1 MLGNNLATLKF
12 AVEVTYALPSNFSVD
27 IDNSD
32 STQLDLELD
41 MSSDFQLK
49 IREMRFRSDKKQSVL
64 FVTFENE
71 GILPEPQEVIK
82 EKVSDLKKRLL
93 EKFREIG
100 EYFSL
105 LLQLK
110 HHLPPLVLANVKI
123 PSIQIDGNEYKPL
136 TAYAIAHLYVSTSF
150 TTILQPKSDDLK
162 DLIKDA
168 IDLMKLDEKSK
179 DMLDKLKRII
189 KWYYRALDDSDVTDR
204 FIDYFM
210 ILEIWKLYK
219 ACKDK
224 DEKCIPKQKK
234 FNPKQKT
241 GIPHKECLCK
251 AIKDLCNKHVFSDWD
266 KEFDNFYNARNN
278 VIHEGLQE
286 ETSKHLEKASRCAE
300 KIIEELKKEIQN
312 FLQHK

>member
-1 MLGNNLATLKF
+1 MLGKNLTTLKF

-27 IDNSD
+27 IDNFD

-49 IREMRFRSDKKQSVL
+49 VREMRFRSDKKQRVL
-64 FVTFENE
+64 FVTFETE
-71 GILPEPQEVIK
+71 GISPEPQEVIK

-110 HHLPPLVLANVKI
+110 YHLPPLVLANVKT

-136 TAYAIAHLYVSTSF
+136 TAYAIAYFYVSTSF
-150 TTILQPKSDDLK
+150 TTILQPKSDDVK

-210 ILEIWKLYK
+210 ILEIWKHYK
-219 ACKDK
+219 ACKENDK
-224 DEKCIPKQKK
+224 ECNPKQKK
-234 FNPKQKT
+234 YNPKQKS
-241 GIPHKECLCK
+241 GIPHKKCLSK
-251 AIKDLCNKHVFSDWD
+251 AIMDLCNKHVFSDWD
-266 KEFDNFYNARNN
+266 KEFNDFYKARNK

-286 ETSKHLEKASRCAE
+286 EASKHLEVASKCAE
-300 KIIEELKKEIQN
+300 KIIEELRKEIQI
-312 FLQHK
+312 FL